1 MSLKSRHKENLFF
14 CLVISFMVMLYSV
27 PASAEDGQVT
37 FKQSQLSIS
46 SGSHKFNFNIEVAE
60 NFDQRARGLMF
71 RKAMADQNG
80 MLFLFDEN
88 QIVTMWMKNTYIPLD
103 IIFINKAGVIVH
115 IAKDAVPESLD
126 IISSQFP
133 VISAFEVNAGLTA
146 RLNIKKGDRIIHPF
160 FTAVGH

>member
-1 MSLKSRHKENLFF
+1 MFF
-14 CLVISFMVMLYSV
+14 YLAIAFMTVFYSI
-27 PASAEDGQVT
+27 PAGAESEQVV

-46 SGSHKFNFNIEVAE
+46 SGSYKFNFNIDVAE

-71 RKAMADQNG
+71 RKTMADQNG
-80 MLFLFDEN
+80 MLFLFDEK

-103 IIFINKAGVIVH
+103 IIFINKAGVILH

-133 VISAFEVNAGLTA
+133 VISAFEVNAGLTN

-160 FTAVGH
+160 FTTVRH

>member
-1 MSLKSRHKENLFF
+1 
-14 CLVISFMVMLYSV
+14 
-27 PASAEDGQVT
+27 
-37 FKQSQLSIS
+37 QLSIS
-46 SGSHKFNFNIEVAE
+46 SGSHIYNFNVEVAE

-71 RKAMADQNG
+71 RKNMADQNG

-103 IIFINKAGVIVH
+103 IIFINRAGVIVH

-146 RLNIKKGDRIIHPF
+146 RLNIKKGDRITHPF
-160 FTAVGH
+160 FTAVRH